1 MNFKCKPIKA
11 DVVKS
16 APPNPDKK
24 PSAYSAMTA
33 PARTLSI
40 DTEAPEI
47 GDEKKARGR
56 PRKADEAKERA
67 MKASAAV
74 KHLVELKPTAK
85 QVSEWIK
92 NRLTELN
99 ADVI

>member
-11 DVVKS
+11 DVVHLQ
-16 APPNPDKK
+16 APTPNKK

-56 PRKADEAKERA
+56 PRKVDEAKERA
-67 MKASAAV
+67 MKASAAI
-74 KHLVELKPTAK
+74 KHLIALEPTAK

-99 ADVI
+99 AEV